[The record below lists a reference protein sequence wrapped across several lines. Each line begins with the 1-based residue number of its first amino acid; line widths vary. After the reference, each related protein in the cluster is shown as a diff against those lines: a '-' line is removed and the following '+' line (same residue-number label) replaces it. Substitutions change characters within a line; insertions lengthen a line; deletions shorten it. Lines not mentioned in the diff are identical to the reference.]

1 MLIADASNLCKRM
14 AVTTTAMA
22 DATNVPSGRIP
33 GRKARNRRRHRKME
47 QHRQQMALVTQWI
60 NQYGQAGSGRLERHE
75 LARLLEHLHPDAG
88 PPNAAALDKIISQ
101 ATEVRAHS
109 FYLRGDPEASIRH
122 EMVMRVVSG
131 YSMYLLASV
140 AIERRTGLQ
149 GVIALRELPALM
161 REATEGTAL
170 DAREIDFVLDI
181 AQGSVVG
188 MLDIES
194 TLDREHVLIALQ
206 GMAMRFASEAQR
218 QFQEDQARLDRIN
231 QMQRPAS
238 TPSFTTPSTPSGGD
252 EHEGLYLEEY
262 NEEGDL
268 IEGGG
273 GGAGGG
279 GGEFDLETH
288 LHGWRNRRA
297 LRIQAYARRVVAVGY
312 FRKAR
317 AAAIIIQSAAR
328 SRTARALMMKR
339 RAAAALITRMGKG
352 RLPKKL
358 AQRRRDAATLIT
370 KIAKGKVTRKLMVG
384 LAQGV
389 AKTVSN
395 AMASRKKPVARA
407 RTFGDFTPRASPA
420 RVARSNTVPVG
431 LADFKDKAN
440 SSRSR
445 MCIIS

>member
-1 MLIADASNLCKRM
+1 
-14 AVTTTAMA
+14 
-22 DATNVPSGRIP
+22 
-33 GRKARNRRRHRKME
+33 
-47 QHRQQMALVTQWI
+47 
-60 NQYGQAGSGRLERHE
+60 
-75 LARLLEHLHPDAG
+75 
-88 PPNAAALDKIISQ
+88 
-101 ATEVRAHS
+101 
-109 FYLRGDPEASIRH
+109 
-122 EMVMRVVSG
+122 
-131 YSMYLLASV
+131 
-140 AIERRTGLQ
+140 
-149 GVIALRELPALM
+149 
-161 REATEGTAL
+161 
-170 DAREIDFVLDI
+170 
-181 AQGSVVG
+181 
-188 MLDIES
+188 
-194 TLDREHVLIALQ
+194 
-206 GMAMRFASEAQR
+206 MRFASEAQR

-384 LAQGV
+384 LAQGWPRPCRMRWGRGRSRWRGRERLAISRRGRAPHV
-389 AKTVSN
+389 LRARILCLS
-395 AMASRKKPVARA
+395 ASRTSRIRPTRA
-407 RTFGDFTPRASPA
+407 AA
-420 RVARSNTVPVG
+420 VCA
-431 LADFKDKAN
+431 
-440 SSRSR
+440 SSREAWDDAGERGGGGRESMR
-445 MCIIS
+445 VCVRGL